1 MKIIPDSRIRNIV
14 SKGPK
19 YRFPSHID
27 FNRCREEIATALNDF
42 GNRWCKR
49 ESVEHNALKEWK
61 LSIFNIVDKR
71 IKFYSH
77 NTNLLPPKPKS
88 SFRHLKQGIQEFHR
102 KYVLVPADKAA
113 NNVVVVCRLHYINT
127 LKQELNGTKAYEET
141 STDEKSVVNSHSN
154 NLPYKFA
161 VNVKESQDKLPTMY
175 WLPKLHKRP
184 YKARFIANSSSCT
197 TTELSKLLT
206 SCLTA
211 IKAKVIKYCETV
223 YERSGKNL
231 YWSIKNSGEVLSK
244 LKDRGFQATSLS
256 TYDFSTLYTTLPH
269 NLIKDKL
276 LDLIER
282 TFNKKEGKL
291 YLACNDK
298 KAFFTS
304 EDHYRGYNLWSC
316 QNVCDALS
324 FLLDNIYIRF
334 GTKLYRQ
341 IVGIPMGTNCAPL
354 VADLFLFCYERDF
367 MISLSNDNQADIIR
381 AFNST
386 SRYLDDVLN
395 IDNPYFEGMV
405 NQIYP
410 PELQLNKANT
420 SDTEAPFLDL
430 HLSISNGFVSSKIY
444 DKRDDFNFDI
454 VNFPFLDG
462 DVPRRPSYGVY
473 ISQLI
478 RFARVC
484 SHVDDFNTRNKCLT
498 AKLLKQGYRYHKLRK
513 AFSKFYRRHNELI
526 TKFNVGL
533 KSLLQQGLSEPEFYG
548 DLVYKLKKIRGMTD
562 FSSQFRKVIMRYK
575 RIGYNLNVMRQSA
588 CLAINPIMVDSFA
601 ALFNCTPVDRASDS
615 MMAPT

>member
-27 FNRCREEIATALNDF
+27 FNRCREEIASALNDF

-49 ESVEHNALKEWK
+49 ENVENHALKEWK

-71 IKFYSH
+71 IKFYSQ

-88 SFRHLKQGIQEFHR
+88 TFRHLKQGIQEFHR

-154 NLPYKFA
+154 DLPYKFA
-161 VNVKESQDKLPTMY
+161 VNVEERQDRLPTMY

-211 IKAKVIKYCETV
+211 IKAKVIKYCDTV
-223 YERSGKNL
+223 YERSGKNMF
-231 YWSIKNSGEVLSK
+231 WSIKNSGEVLSK

-269 NLIKDKL
+269 NLIKEKL

-304 EDHYRGYNLWSC
+304 EDHYKGYNLWSC

-367 MISLSNDNQADIIR
+367 MTSLSNDNQADIIK

-386 SRYLDDVLN
+386 SRYLDDLLN

-444 DKRDDFNFDI
+444 DKRDDFDFDI

-513 AFSKFYRRHNELI
+513 AFSKFYRRHNELVS
-526 TKFNVGL
+526 KFNVGL

-548 DLVYKLKKIRGMTD
+548 DLVYKFKKIRGMTD

-588 CLAINPIMVDSFA
+588 CLVINPIMVDSFA